1 MSKLI
6 RLSVLVFF
14 LFITA
19 CGAEKA
25 DLIVLNGSVYT
36 ADNDSS
42 VVEAFAIKDKMIIA
56 VGTSEEIMKWKG
68 SATKELDLAGKTVI
82 PGLVEAHAHIM
93 GVGYNNLQLDLLD
106 TKSYDEIAER
116 VKEATKLLPE
126 GEWILGRGWHQDKWD
141 SLPQMMIKDFPL
153 NDLLNEVAPNHPV
166 FLKHASGHAALANTK
181 ALELAGVSRDTRSPD
196 GGEIVRDLKGNATG
210 FLNETAQYLVNKVIP
225 ENTPE
230 KNIQALNLAMDE
242 CLSYGITSFHNA
254 GAPRDEIALFEEF
267 AKNGDMRI
275 RLYTM
280 LNGRDQDLLNDFYKR
295 GPQIGL
301 GDNRLTIRSIKLYGD
316 GALGSRGA
324 WLHEPYTDASSE
336 IGMVV
341 TPLDKIKNVVFDGL
355 QNGFQVCTH
364 AIGDKA
370 NTVALDFYQEA
381 FETYPDKATDHR
393 FRIEHAQHL
402 IEEDIPR
409 FAEMGVIPAMQA
421 IHMSS
426 DRPWAVQR
434 LGIERIREG
443 AYVWQSLLKSG
454 AKIVNGTDAPV
465 EPLNPFK
472 SFYSSIS
479 RKTLEGL
486 PEEGYE
492 PLQKMTRHQALR
504 SYTIDAAYG
513 AFEENL
519 IGSIEVGK
527 RADFAILDRNIMT
540 VPEMEVQQ
548 VQVLETYLDGKQMF
562 TKSEN

>member
-1 MSKLI
+1 MSRLYRLI
-6 RLSVLVFF
+6 GCVFL
-14 LFITA
+14 LFISA
-19 CGAEKA
+19 CSANKA
-25 DLIVLNGSVYT
+25 DLVVLNGTVYT
-36 ADNDSS
+36 ADNDSTIA
-42 VVEAFAIKDKMIIA
+42 EAFAIKDKVIVA
-56 VGTSEEIMKWKG
+56 VGSNEQIKQWVGNGTQEI
-68 SATKELDLAGKTVI
+68 DLAGKTVI

-106 TKSYDEIAER
+106 TKSYEEIAER
-116 VKEATKLLPE
+116 VKEATSLLPE

-141 SLPQMMIKDFPL
+141 SLPQMMIKDFPI

-166 FLKHASGHAALANTK
+166 FLKHASGHAALANKK
-181 ALELAGVSRDTRSPD
+181 ALELAGVSRDTKSPD
-196 GGEIVRDLKGNATG
+196 GGEVVRDLKGNATG
-210 FLNETAQYLVNKVIP
+210 FLNETAQYLVNKVVP

-230 KNIQALNLAMDE
+230 KNKQALNLAMQE

-254 GAPRDEIALFEEF
+254 GATRDEIALFEDY
-267 AKNGDMRI
+267 AKNGAMNI

-280 LNGRDQDLLNDFYKR
+280 LNGRDQELLNDFYKR

-324 WLHEPYTDASSE
+324 WLHEPYTDASNE

-341 TPLDKIKNVVFDGL
+341 TPLDNIKNVVFEGL
-355 QNGFQVCTH
+355 KNGFQVCTH

-370 NTVALDFYQEA
+370 NTVALDFYEEA
-381 FETYPDKATDHR
+381 FSTYPDKAKDHR

-409 FAEMGVIPAMQA
+409 FAAMGVIPAMQA

-426 DRPWAVQR
+426 DRPWAIQR

-472 SFYSSIS
+472 SFYASIS

-513 AFEENL
+513 AFEEKL

-527 RADFAILDRNIMT
+527 RADFAILDRDIMT
-540 VPEMEVQQ
+540 VPEMEVQK
-548 VQVLETYLDGKQMF
+548 VQVLKTFLDGMMMYQ
-562 TKSEN
+562 KSEN

>member
-1 MSKLI
+1 MSRVYQSLAI
-6 RLSVLVFF
+6 AFL
-14 LFITA
+14 LFISA

-25 DLIVLNGSVYT
+25 DLIVYNGTIYT

-42 VVEAFAIKDKMIIA
+42 VAQAFAVKDKIIVA
-56 VGTSEEIMKWKG
+56 VGTSEEIQQWKCN
-68 SATKELDLAGKTVI
+68 STEEVNLEGKAVI
-82 PGLVEAHAHIM
+82 PGLVEAHAHVM

-106 TKSYDEIAER
+106 TKSYEEIAER
-116 VKEATKLLPE
+116 VKEATSLLPE

-141 SLPQMMIKDFPL
+141 SIPQMMIKDFPI

-166 FLKHASGHAALANTK
+166 YLKHASGHAALANNK

-196 GGEIVRDLKGNATG
+196 GGEVVRDLKGNATG

-230 KNIQALNLAMDE
+230 KNKQALNLAMDE

-254 GAPRDEIALFEEF
+254 GATKDEIALFEDF

-280 LNGRDQDLLNDFYKR
+280 LNGRDQELLNTFYKR

-341 TPLDKIKNVVFDGL
+341 TPLERIKSVVFDGL
-355 QNGFQVCTH
+355 NNGFQVCTH

-370 NTVALDFYQEA
+370 NTVALDFYEEA
-381 FETYPDKATDHR
+381 FATYPDKAKDHR

-402 IEEDIPR
+402 IAEDIPR

-426 DRPWAVQR
+426 DRPWAIQR

-492 PLQKMTRHQALR
+492 PLQKMTRNQALR

-513 AFEENL
+513 AFEENI

-527 RADFAILDRNIMT
+527 RADFAVLDRDIMT
-540 VPEMEVQQ
+540 VPEMEVQK
-548 VQVLETYLDGKQMF
+548 VQVLKTYLDGKQVF
-562 TKSEN
+562 EKASN